1 MADDRPR
8 SQKELTQVQ
17 HRMFKIAVCIKQ
29 VPATTEVKF
38 DPETNTLIREGVES
52 QINPFDLYAL
62 EEAVR
67 VKERLQEQGEE
78 AVVTAISMGPPQA
91 EEALREA
98 ISLGADEAIL
108 LSDRA
113 FRGADTWATSY
124 ALAKALMKI
133 EPDLVFCGMQAI
145 DGDTGQVGPG
155 IAVHMDYAQAP
166 YVAKIESLDKRKIVV
181 KRLLE
186 NGYEVCSVRLPAVLT
201 VVKEINEPRTPSL
214 RGKMNAKKAQIP
226 VWTAADIDAPADKI
240 GLQGSPTQVVKV
252 FSPPHREGGEKY
264 QGESDELADKLF
276 GLLKELE
283 IV

>member
-1 MADDRPR
+1 
-8 SQKELTQVQ
+8 
-17 HRMFKIAVCIKQ
+17 MFKIAVCIKQ

-38 DPETNTLIREGVES
+38 DPETKTLIREGVES

-67 VKERLQEQGEE
+67 VRERLQEQGEQ
-78 AVVTAISMGPPQA
+78 ATVTVLSMGPPQA
-91 EEALREA
+91 EESLREA
-98 ISLGADEAIL
+98 ISLGADNAIL

-113 FRGADTWATSY
+113 FAGADTWATSY
-124 ALAKALMKI
+124 TLARALVKL

-166 YVAKIESLDKRKIVV
+166 YVAEIESLDKRKITVQ
-181 KRLLE
+181 RLLE
-186 NGYEVCSVRLPAVLT
+186 NGYELCSVRLPAVLT

-214 RGKMNAKKAQIP
+214 RGKMNSKKAEVP
-226 VWTAADIDAPADKI
+226 VWKPEDIEAPADKL
-240 GLQGSPTQVVKV
+240 GLQGSLTQVIKV
-252 FSPPHREGGEKY
+252 FSPPHREGGEKWT
-264 QGESDELADKLF
+264 GEPAELADKLA

>member
-1 MADDRPR
+1 M
-8 SQKELTQVQ
+8 
-17 HRMFKIAVCIKQ
+17 KICVCIKQ

-38 DPETNTLIREGVES
+38 DPETNALVREGVES

-67 VKERLQEQGEE
+67 VKDRLAEQGEE
-78 AVVTAISMGPPQA
+78 STVTVMTMGIPAA
-91 EEALREA
+91 EEQLREA
-98 ISLGADEAIL
+98 ISLGADDAIL

-113 FRGADTWATSY
+113 FAGADTWATSY
-124 ALAKALMKI
+124 TLARALLKLQ
-133 EPDLVFCGMQAI
+133 PDLVFCGMQAI

-155 IAVHMDYAQAP
+155 IAVHMDYAQAT
-166 YVAKIESLDKRKIVV
+166 YVAKVESIEKRKIVV

-186 NGYEVCSVRLPAVLT
+186 RGYEVCSVRLPAVLT

-214 RGKMNAKKAQIP
+214 RGKMNAKKAEIP
-226 VWTAADIDAPADKI
+226 IWKPDDIEAPAEKL
-240 GLQGSPTQVVKV
+240 GFEGSPTQVVKV
-252 FSPPHREGGEKY
+252 FSPPHREGGEKWT
-264 QGESDELADKLF
+264 GEPDELAGKLA

>member
-1 MADDRPR
+1 
-8 SQKELTQVQ
+8 
-17 HRMFKIAVCIKQ
+17 MFKICVCIKQ
-29 VPATTEVKF
+29 VPATTEVKIN
-38 DPETNTLIREGVES
+38 PETNTLVREGVES

-67 VKERLQEQGEE
+67 IKERLQGKGEE
-78 AVVTAISMGPPQA
+78 SSVTVITMGPPQA
-91 EEALREA
+91 EAALRDA
-98 ISLGADEAIL
+98 IGLGADEAIL

-113 FRGADTWATSY
+113 FAGADTWATSY
-124 ALAKALMKI
+124 ALSQALRKL
-133 EPDLVFCGMQAI
+133 EPNLVFCGMQAI

-155 IAVHMDYAQAP
+155 IAVHMDYAQST
-166 YVAKIESLDKRKIVV
+166 YVAKVEELDAKKLTV
-181 KRLLE
+181 KRLVE
-186 NGYEVCSVRLPAVLT
+186 QGYELCSVKLPAVLT

-226 VWTAADIDAPADKI
+226 VWTSADIEAPAEKL

-252 FSPPHREGGEKY
+252 FSPPHREGGERWE
-264 QGESDELADKLF
+264 GEPAELAEKLA

>member
-1 MADDRPR
+1 M
-8 SQKELTQVQ
+8 
-17 HRMFKIAVCIKQ
+17 KICVCIKQ

-67 VKERLQEQGEE
+67 VKERLQEQGGE
-78 AVVTAISMGPPQA
+78 ATITAVSMGPPQA

-98 ISLGADEAIL
+98 ISLGADDAIL

-113 FRGADTWATSY
+113 FAGADTWATSY
-124 ALAKALMKI
+124 TLAKALTRLD
-133 EPDLVFCGMQAI
+133 PDLVFCGMQAI

-166 YVAKIESLDKRKIVV
+166 YVAKIESLDKHKIVV

-186 NGYEVCSVRLPAVLT
+186 NGYEVCSLRLPAVLT

-214 RGKMNAKKAQIP
+214 RGKMNAKKAVIP
-226 VWTAADIDAPADKI
+226 VWKAADIEAPEDKI

-252 FSPPHREGGEKY
+252 FSPPHREGGEKWT
-264 QGESDELADKLF
+264 GEPGELADRLA

>member
-1 MADDRPR
+1 
-8 SQKELTQVQ
+8 
-17 HRMFKIAVCIKQ
+17 MFKICVCIKQ

-38 DPETNTLIREGVES
+38 DPETNTLIREGIES

-78 AVVTAISMGPPQA
+78 ATITAMCMGPPQA

-98 ISLGADEAIL
+98 ISLGADDAVL

-113 FRGADTWATSY
+113 FAGADTWATSY
-124 ALAKALMKI
+124 ALARALIKL

-155 IAVHMDYAQAP
+155 ISVHMDYAQAP
-166 YVAKIESLDKRKIVV
+166 YVAKIESLDKRKITV

-226 VWTAADIDAPADKI
+226 VWTAADIEAPEDKI
-240 GLQGSPTQVVKV
+240 GLQGSPTQVIKV
-252 FSPPHREGGEKY
+252 FSPPHREGGEKWT
-264 QGESDELADKLF
+264 GEPDELADKLA

>member
-1 MADDRPR
+1 M
-8 SQKELTQVQ
+8 
-17 HRMFKIAVCIKQ
+17 KICVCIKQ
-29 VPATTEVKF
+29 VPATTEVKIN
-38 DPETNTLIREGVES
+38 PETNTLVREGVES

-67 VKERLQEQGEE
+67 IRERLGDDST
-78 AVVTAISMGPPQA
+78 VTVISMGPPQA
-91 EEALREA
+91 EAALRDA
-98 ISLGADEAIL
+98 IGLGADEAIL

-113 FRGADTWATSY
+113 FAGADTWATSY
-124 ALAKALMKI
+124 ALAMALRKL
-133 EPDLVFCGMQAI
+133 EPNLVFCGMQAI

-155 IAVHMDYAQAP
+155 IAVHLDYAQST
-166 YVAKIESLDKRKIVV
+166 YVAKIEELDAKKLTV
-181 KRLLE
+181 KRLVE
-186 NGYEVCSVRLPAVLT
+186 QGYELCSVKLPAVLT

-226 VWTAADIDAPADKI
+226 VWTSADIEAPAEKL

-252 FSPPHREGGEKY
+252 FSPPHREGGERWE
-264 QGESDELADKLF
+264 GEPAELAEKLA